1 MKKIIAIIILAAMLC
16 LMSCNDTPNETND
29 NTPNDNVQNDDTQN
43 EEQEDNIHLKKMIVS
58 SSEYYCYRAVEQEL
72 GCTIIVD
79 EPITI
84 EQERG
89 RWYSFT
95 IDTTYANVIN
105 DCVMGFGFGKYR
117 IITNEEYEDIQKYQI
132 ETGKQVLYPI
142 VRLLDRPRTIQHQDN
157 ANIYFVT
164 KDPES
169 KSIYPKYDENGK
181 FIPNYWKYEKSNLP
195 TLAAEYNSLRIEGED
210 GIQENGKTYF
220 YAYGRQVDG
229 GIEVRANFYEY
240 QAYQEY
246 VSGNANTN

>member
-16 LMSCNDTPNETND
+16 LVSCKDTPNETND
-29 NTPNDNVQNDDTQN
+29 NTPNDNVENNDTQN
-43 EEQEDNIHLKKMIVS
+43 EEQEDNSHFKKVTVYS
-58 SSEYYCYRAVEQEL
+58 NEYYQYRAVEQEL

-84 EQERG
+84 EQESG
-89 RWYSFT
+89 RWYTFT
-95 IDTTYANVIN
+95 VETTYALIFNDDVIG
-105 DCVMGFGFGKYR
+105 VGFGKYR

-142 VRLLDRPRTIQHQDN
+142 VRLLDRPKTAQHARN

-164 KDPES
+164 KDPTS

-181 FIPNYWKYEKSNLP
+181 FIPNYWKYEQGNLP

-220 YAYGRQVDG
+220 YAYGRRVDG
-229 GIEVRANFYEY
+229 GIEVRANLHEY